1 MSWISAPISF
11 GDFVRLGAHQAYGQ
25 SNPLA
30 ALFFRLVGPLGTHA
44 RIRNARLI
52 HTLAAADLPGP
63 DVLDAGC
70 GHGYTIF
77 WLAQKFPHLRIR
89 GFDTDA
95 AQIAGCLRA
104 RDALGLTNLDF
115 DTGTPFDIPIDSDED
130 ARYDLII
137 AIDVLEHIP
146 DDVGALERFARL
158 LGPGGYLAV
167 HVPLRHQVQH
177 RVLPVFA
184 GHTVSDHV
192 RDEYL
197 PEEIIA
203 KVEGAGLV
211 IEEFTYGFGLWGEL
225 SFELNNLFWTKGW
238 LRALTALL
246 TLPVALVLGYRDV
259 CQRLVFGNSMV
270 LLARRPTGKD
280 RTQITRM

>member
-1 MSWISAPISF
+1 MKRISAPISF
-11 GDFVRLGAHQAYGQ
+11 REFVGLGAHQAFGQ
-25 SNPLA
+25 PNPLA
-30 ALFFRLVGPLGTHA
+30 ALFFRIFGPLGTHA

-52 HTLAAADLPGP
+52 HTLAAAELPGP

-77 WLAQKFPHLRIR
+77 WLAQKFPHLRIW
-89 GFDTDA
+89 GIDTDA
-95 AQIAGCLRA
+95 AQIAGCIKA

-115 DTGTPFDIPIDSDED
+115 AAASPFDIDP
-130 ARYDLII
+130 ATRYDLII

-146 DDVGALERFARL
+146 DDEGALALFARL
-158 LGPGGYLAV
+158 LRPGGLLAV
-167 HVPLRHQVQH
+167 HVPLRHQVQQ

-184 GHTVSDHV
+184 RHTVSDHV

-197 PEEIIA
+197 PEEIRA

-211 IEEFTYGFGLWGEL
+211 VEEFTYGFGFWGEL
-225 SFELNNLFWTKGW
+225 SFELNNLFWARGW

-246 TLPVALVLGYRDV
+246 TLPLALVLGYRDA
-259 CQRLVFGNSMV
+259 CQRLVFGNSMA
-270 LLARRPTGKD
+270 LLARRPQEQHRG
-280 RTQITRM
+280 